1 MANNLKLEIFRIS
14 LKDKD
19 GDNKEL
25 KNFKSLFET
34 IDTDKEKSY
43 ETFVEGFINYFN
55 NEFKLNADENK
66 AITSPLDNVYK
77 LRINQNII
85 DGELFGGPT
94 GIDQKIFKQSN
105 AKDKTGDVNADD
117 VATLPFYIKLWT
129 PFDYTT
135 GVLMVQSYSN
145 YTITALVKAHL
156 SNYIQTYNYNL
167 IFTPHLTKEIIEKY
181 KENSS
186 VYKVSYVKEKLNE
199 DKRTLI
205 NPIFTEFEHLKIKIE
220 VSGFKE
226 KVSEFWDK
234 FNKSNKAIGSNLE
247 DFDIK
252 EEDDYDVVAYY
263 KDEDGHKS
271 NTSIAKNFKIQP
283 TVFLPDS
290 IKAKDM
296 QNYDL
301 EKIKNHTDSILNNI
315 KETIEY

>member
-14 LKDKD
+14 LKDKE

-25 KNFKSLFET
+25 KSFKTLFET
-34 IDTDKEKSY
+34 INPDKDESY
-43 ETFVEGFINYFN
+43 KIFLQGFIDYFN

-66 AITSPLDNVYK
+66 AITSSLDNVYK

-94 GIDQKIFKQSN
+94 GIDQKIFKQNN
-105 AKDKTGDVNADD
+105 AKAKTGDVNADD
-117 VATLPFYIKLWT
+117 VATLPFYFKLWT
-129 PFDYTT
+129 PFDHNT

-145 YTITALVKAHL
+145 YTITILVKTHL
-156 SNYIQTYNYNL
+156 ANYIQTYNYNL
-167 IFTPHLTKEIIEKY
+167 IFTPHITKEIIERY
-181 KENSS
+181 KKRSS

-199 DKRTLI
+199 DKRKLL
-205 NPIFTEFEHLKIKIE
+205 NPIFTEFENLKIKIE
-220 VSGFKE
+220 VSGFK
-226 KVSEFWDK
+226 KSVSEFWDIFK
-234 FNKSNKAIGSNLE
+234 QSNKTIGSNVE

-283 TVFLPDS
+283 TVFLPNS
-290 IKAKDM
+290 IKAIGK
-296 QNYDL
+296 QHYDF
-301 EKIKNHTDSILNNI
+301 EKIKNHTESILKNIKDSIG
-315 KETIEY
+315 Y